1 MSNKNGEEKLFG
13 EAGEQE
19 KLIKKDIFEKVPL
32 DSKTKN
38 KWRVMRMTSRKRTG
52 DISRVES
59 ANKRVNRLEYEL
71 NAAQEQIKHLTF
83 N

>member
-32 DSKTKN
+32 DSKT
-38 KWRVMRMTSRKRTG
+38 
-52 DISRVES
+52 DDEHS
-59 ANKRVNRLEYEL
+59 AGSAQYRYDDRLNDLKERVNRLEYEL

>member
-32 DSKTKN
+32 DSKTDDEPKPLTTEEQMA
-38 KWRVMRMTSRKRTG
+38 R
-52 DISRVES
+52 
-59 ANKRVNRLEYEL
+59 YEDDL
-71 NAAQEQIKHLTF
+71 KDTDWGHQPC
-83 N
+83 